1 MKKYIDEDEDKEI
14 EEEEEKD
21 EQEETRRRGREE
33 EQMKEDIEK
42 ENESVSAINHSRCRR
57 HLPTV
62 VEKTKVKR
70 CGSVELARDRGRQ
83 SPGVGRQQL

>member
-1 MKKYIDEDEDKEI
+1 MRTRTKKMRKRKRRTSKRKHG
-14 EEEEEKD
+14 EEK
-21 EQEETRRRGREE
+21 
-33 EQMKEDIEK
+33 EQMKEDKEK
-42 ENESVSAINHSRCRR
+42 ENESVSAMNHSRCRR

-70 CGSVELARDRGRQ
+70 RGSVELARDRGRQ